1 MAFIYVIRLVEIRKQ
16 TRKEKSTESF
26 ILLLLPFTPIVHSK
40 KQLGSNSK
48 IYIYIYML
56 EGKIYCTEVNIP
68 LILFITPSSKPV
80 LQYKIFVGSL
90 FKEDEAAE
98 AILFLEP

>member
-16 TRKEKSTESF
+16 TKKEKSTESF
-26 ILLLLPFTPIVHSK
+26 ILLFLPFTPIVHSK
-40 KQLGSNSK
+40 TARLQLQN
-48 IYIYIYML
+48 IYIYICL
-56 EGKIYCTEVNIP
+56 KGRLIVQKLIS